1 MLVVVD
7 LVEVMFVDFVMLVI
21 MDYGNDGDGGSVIDN
36 CVD

>member
-21 MDYGNDGDGGSVIDN
+21 MDYGNGGGGGSVFDN